1 MSPASS
7 ADQQAVP
14 HAEPRPEPV
23 AGARPGAAGDGG
35 PSGPAS
41 PAVYAVE
48 LRKEFRRTVA
58 LAGLSMTVGRGEVF
72 GFLGPNGA
80 GKTTAVKLLLGL
92 SRPTSGEAM
101 VLGAPAGDR
110 ETRRQIGYLPELFRF
125 QAWLTAREVLVLHG
139 RLLGLA
145 RARQLAAADDALD
158 TVGLAGRGDDK
169 VGTFSKGMQQRLGLG
184 VALLGEP
191 ALVILDEPT
200 SALDPVGRHQ
210 VRAVIRGLRDRGA
223 TVFLN
228 THLLEEAEHV
238 CDRVTVINQG
248 RCLATGTLSRA
259 AGPPVQRPAARH
271 RPARPLV
278 ADAEHRG
285 PVERRGRL
293 GPRPGP
299 AARPGARPG
308 RGGRGA
314 RRPGRGRRPRAGQ
327 PGSQLPQAAGG
338 VMSAVATIAALTM
351 REALRRRL
359 IAALAGNLPRRSSA

>member
-7 ADQQAVP
+7 AEPQAAP
-14 HAEPRPEPV
+14 HAGQDAGPQ
-23 AGARPGAAGDGG
+23 AGARPGPHGDGG
-35 PSGPAS
+35 PQGPPS
-41 PAVYAVE
+41 PAVHAVE
-48 LRKEFRRTVA
+48 LRKHYRRTVA

-110 ETRRQIGYLPELFRF
+110 EARRQIGYLPELFRF
-125 QAWLTAREVLVLHG
+125 QAWLTAREVLTLHG

-145 RARQLAAADDALD
+145 RARQQDAAADALD

-238 CDRVTVINQG
+238 CDRVTVINKG
-248 RCLATGTLSRA
+248 RCLATGTLSQLRGRQSSVRLRVTGLPDRWWQTLT
-259 AGPPVQRPAARH
+259 AGGRWSAEGEWVRGQDLPPGQIPD
-271 RPARPLV
+271 LV
-278 ADAEHRG
+278 AA
-285 PVERRGRL
+285 VV
-293 GPRPGP
+293 
-299 AARPGARPG
+299 A
-308 RGGRGA
+308 RGGRVEA
-314 RRPGRGRRPRAGQ
+314 VVPE
-327 PGSQLPQAAGG
+327 QA
-338 VMSAVATIAALTM
+338 SL
-351 REALRRRL
+351 EASFLKL
-359 IAALAGNLPRRSSA
+359 LGES

>member
-7 ADQQAVP
+7 AEPQAGPDVAAQAGP
-14 HAEPRPEPV
+14 Q
-23 AGARPGAAGDGG
+23 AGARLGRRGDGG
-35 PSGPAS
+35 PDGPPS

-48 LRKEFRRTVA
+48 LRKQYRRTVA

-139 RLLGLA
+139 RLLGLT
-145 RARQLAAADDALD
+145 RSRQLAAADDALD

-184 VALLGEP
+184 VALLGDP

-210 VRAVIRGLRDRGA
+210 VRAIIRGLRDRGT

-238 CDRVTVINQG
+238 CDRVMVISQG
-248 RCLATGTLSRA
+248 RCLATGPLSQLRGRQPSVRLRVTGLPDRWWQTLT
-259 AGPPVQRPAARH
+259 AGGRWSAEGEWVLGQDLPPGQVPD
-271 RPARPLV
+271 LV
-278 ADAEHRG
+278 AAI
-285 PVERRGRL
+285 V
-293 GPRPGP
+293 
-299 AARPGARPG
+299 A
-308 RGGRGA
+308 RGGR
-314 RRPGRGRRPRAGQ
+314 
-327 PGSQLPQAAGG
+327 
-338 VMSAVATIAALTM
+338 VEAVVPEQESL
-351 REALRRRL
+351 EASFLKL
-359 IAALAGNLPRRSSA
+359 LGES